1 MREKGIF
8 RRRFFGGFAASIIM
22 LTDILKVSIIYK
34 NTVLGQEGYGEEKNC
49 RQGGDFNLDI

>member
-1 MREKGIF
+1 
-8 RRRFFGGFAASIIM
+8 M